1 MDKVILYVHGKGG
14 SSVEAENY
22 RNDCP
27 GFDIIG
33 VDYDGSFPSKARDSI
48 RSAYDNVRGK
58 YKSVY
63 VLANSIGAY
72 FTMLALQNC
81 EVAKAMFISPILDM
95 ERVILGMMEY
105 SGVSEAELRGKGE
118 IPAAFGEVLSWK
130 YLCFVRENPVTW
142 NVPTEILY
150 AGKDNI
156 TSRRTVDDFVSSH
169 EAGLTVMED
178 GEHWFHTDEQLA
190 FLSEWIRRVLS

>member
-1 MDKVILYVHGKGG
+1 
-14 SSVEAENY
+14 
-22 RNDCP
+22 
-27 GFDIIG
+27 
-33 VDYDGSFPSKARDSI
+33 
-48 RSAYDNVRGK
+48 
-58 YKSVY
+58 
-63 VLANSIGAY
+63 
-72 FTMLALQNC
+72 MLALHNC

-178 GEHWFHTDEQLA
+178 GEHWFHTDEQIA